1 VSPVLWA
8 LVIIAGLIVGWM
20 LASSSAHL
28 YREHGRALSPM
39 YGGTPKNIRRTR
51 PRLEVFRA
59 AAPPGWHC
67 HVTRARWADV
77 SSRFNG
83 AYRAAWCSWELVACA
98 FGRLV
103 IVRHWSERQLS

>member
-1 VSPVLWA
+1 MSLIAWMVLVGVCW
-8 LVIIAGLIVGWM
+8 IAAPFAV
-20 LASSSAHL
+20 HL
-28 YREHGRALSPM
+28 YREHGRALSPRF
-39 YGGTPKNIRRTR
+39 GGTPQNIRRTR
-51 PRLEVFRA
+51 PRFEVLTTRT
-59 AAPPGWHC
+59 APGLHC

-83 AYRAAWCSWELVACA
+83 AYRAAWVSWELVACA